1 MAKDLLGYVLKLG
14 FWIGIFCVGWGALAG
29 GNGQGVGGW
38 SSRLQDEGTRAPFP
52 SRPNG
57 SRNAARGHA
66 ARVFIRFA
74 IIWYTASRRHFE
86 LSCNNACITYD
97 FAGEFILWV
106 CKHWQ
111 TTRAECIMK
120 NAGRHCQK
128 CKRVY
133 GNCETQDAIP
143 YHMLGRNVHCGI
155 IREHYN
161 GNCKQ
166 RNAVPYD
173 MLRFTVWWR
182 HLGGDRTARRKSS
195 FCKANH
201 IINLQIRAAA
211 RHD

>member
-1 MAKDLLGYVLKLG
+1 MTSQANSRYEFASVRKPR
-14 FWIGIFCVGWGALAG
+14 AQNAQ
-29 GNGQGVGGW
+29 GN
-38 SSRLQDEGTRAPFP
+38 
-52 SRPNG
+52 N
-57 SRNAARGHA
+57 
-66 ARVFIRFA
+66 
-74 IIWYTASRRHFE
+74 
-86 LSCNNACITYD
+86 
-97 FAGEFILWV
+97 
-106 CKHWQ
+106 
-111 TTRAECIMK
+111 
-120 NAGRHCQK
+120 GRHYQK

-182 HLGGDRTARRKSS
+182 HLGVDRTARRKSS

-201 IINLQIRAAA
+201 IIDLQIRAAA